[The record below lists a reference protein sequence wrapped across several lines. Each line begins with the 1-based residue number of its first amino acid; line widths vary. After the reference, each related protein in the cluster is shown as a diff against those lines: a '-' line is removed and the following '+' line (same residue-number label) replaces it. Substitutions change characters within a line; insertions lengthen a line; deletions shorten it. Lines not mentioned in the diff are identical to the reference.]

1 MGDLDPRSQ
10 KGDCVMVLKTDVC
23 VLGAG
28 MGGTGCV
35 YRLLKNGRSVV
46 VIDRNPDFGGTCV
59 FAGVD
64 GFEPGVSLDGMHLL
78 LKDILEQG
86 GNGHVLEDVPNCN
99 LFYPENGMN
108 WENQSFSRYP
118 WGLSVHSEL
127 EYEKTMY
134 RRGGKRFQFDAD
146 AMTAAIR
153 KVLSPYEEHLTTLF
167 GYSYQGCTVT
177 DGKVTAITATNGSET
192 VTVEASYFVDAS
204 GDIVLAR
211 DAGCD
216 HTIGTEG
223 ADAYGE
229 PSAGEASDTVNAVSY
244 VFRVRPVADKQHIDP
259 LPEGFV
265 PPDGAWVDER
275 MRRCVSCFCLY
286 PNGDIN
292 VNMLPTMQGREY
304 MALGTAADA
313 EGHARVRAYWR
324 YLQEEKGMQGYTLVH
339 IFQAGIR
346 ETYRLIGKHVLT
358 ENDVRA
364 GHSPLPSV
372 AAIADHALDIHGKSG
387 MCKELDNPYAI
398 PLECTMTKE
407 FDNLF
412 VACRG
417 ASFSHIAAASVRLN
431 RTILSLGEHVGEH
444 ISTLLK

>member
-1 MGDLDPRSQ
+1 MILQ
-10 KGDCVMVLKTDVC
+10 ADVC

-35 YRLLKNGRSVV
+35 YRLIKNGFNVV
-46 VIDRNPDFGGTCV
+46 VIDRNVDFGGTCV

-64 GFEPGVSLDGMHLL
+64 GFEPGVSLEGMHTL
-78 LKDILEQG
+78 LKDILEQD

-99 LFYPENGMN
+99 LFDPDNGMN
-108 WENQSFSRYP
+108 WDNHSFSRYP

-127 EYEKTMY
+127 GYEKTMY

-146 AMTAAIR
+146 AMPAAIR
-153 KVLSPYEEHLTTLF
+153 KVLSPYEAHLTTLF
-167 GYSYQGCTVT
+167 GYSYQSCAAK
-177 DGKVTAITATNGSET
+177 DGKITAITATNGNQT
-192 VTVEASYFVDAS
+192 VTVEAKYFVDAS

-211 DAGCD
+211 DAGCA

-223 ADAYGE
+223 RDAYDE
-229 PSAGEASDTVNAVSY
+229 PSADEASDTVNGVSY
-244 VFRVRPVADKQHIDP
+244 VFRIRPVADKQHIDP
-259 LPEGFV
+259 LPEGFT
-265 PPDGAWVDER
+265 PPDTQWTENR

-292 VNMLPTMQGREY
+292 VNMLPTMQGQEY
-304 MALGTAADA
+304 LGLGAAADC
-313 EGHARVRAYWR
+313 EGHARVRAYWH
-324 YLQEEKGMQGYTLVH
+324 YLQTEKGMQGYTLER

-358 ENDVRA
+358 EKDVRA
-364 GHSPLPSV
+364 GQSPLPSV
-372 AAIADHALDIHGKSG
+372 AAIADHALDIHGKNG
-387 MCKELDNPYAI
+387 MCKELDKPYAI
-398 PLECTMTKE
+398 PLECTMTNE

-417 ASFSHIAAASVRLN
+417 ASFSHIAGASARLN

-444 ISTLLK
+444 ISALLK